1 MRNLSA
7 GKITLLDSVY
17 TLQVTDNKRKLI
29 YNENNKLIGTVA
41 YKINENKE
49 IIN

>member
-1 MRNLSA
+1 MRKFLNKGQIEVLEQ
-7 GKITLLDSVY
+7 VY

-29 YNENNKLIGTVA
+29 YNKNNKLISTKA
-41 YKINENKE
+41 FKINNKE